1 MGWVGLG
8 WAVGGWEGLGWVVC
22 LQCEQSP
29 PVRVSSVSVQCQ
41 SPVRASLQCER
52 SPVRAVRPSSCQ
64 LVVVWGRHSNSA
76 SVGWTKSP
84 GPERP
89 SRLQCECP
97 VRVSS
102 ASVQYAA
109 SRVITH
115 WIALDTRT
123 HWRHNGHSRLDPRTG
138 HLHWTV
144 ALDTRTGHSHWTLA
158 LVTRSGHSHW
168 TLALDTRTGH
178 SHWTLT
184 LDTRTGHLH
193 WTLAVNTRA
202 WTLALET
209 RTGDSH
215 SELLALGRLL
225 SPVRVSS
232 AAVSNASSL
241 LPEGSSA
248 PARVASSTSS
258 LLPCEQSP
266 VQQCE
271 SPVRVSSASLQCES
285 PVRVSSASLQCESP
299 VRVFSASLQCESP
312 VRVSSASLQ
321 CESPVRVSSAS
332 LQCDLA
338 DCWHSLQETARS
350 AGNCSHWRLL
360 ALERLA
366 YAGVYAESSPASTQG
381 PLAKTLVFR
390 APPKKYSVLPSWTH
404 GQDIQRH
411 IRPRGLIKTPG

>member
-102 ASVQYAA
+102 ASVQYECPVRVSSASVQYEA

-144 ALDTRTGHSHWTLA
+144 ALDTRTGHSY
-158 LVTRSGHSHW
+158 W
-168 TLALDTRTGH
+168 TLALDTYTGH

-184 LDTRTGHLH
+184 LDARSEHSRLDTS
-193 WTLAVNTRA
+193 
-202 WTLALET
+202 
-209 RTGDSH
+209 TGDSH
-215 SELLALGRLL
+215 WRLALGT
-225 SPVRVSS
+225 
-232 AAVSNASSL
+232 
-241 LPEGSSA
+241 
-248 PARVASSTSS
+248 ARTGETA
-258 LLPCEQSP
+258 L
-266 VQQCE
+266 
-271 SPVRVSSASLQCES
+271 SSASLQCG
-285 PVRVSSASLQCESP
+285 SLQCEQSP
-299 VRVFSASLQCESP
+299 P
-312 VRVSSASLQ
+312 
-321 CESPVRVSSAS
+321 
-332 LQCDLA
+332 
-338 DCWHSLQETARS
+338 
-350 AGNCSHWRLL
+350 
-360 ALERLA
+360 
-366 YAGVYAESSPASTQG
+366 
-381 PLAKTLVFR
+381 
-390 APPKKYSVLPSWTH
+390 
-404 GQDIQRH
+404 
-411 IRPRGLIKTPG
+411 